1 MMKIRLIAL
10 MSLAGVI
17 ALSGCTVGPD
27 YKRPTLDV
35 PLEYRQISKEVEDN
49 AQWLTARW
57 WTQYQDPAIDAL
69 VSSAIKNNRT
79 LQQTMSNVEKAA
91 AAVTVARADLF
102 PQLNYQGDA
111 MRQRQSINTAMGEAL
126 QGKPFSTKEVLAS
139 ASWEIDLWG
148 KIRRKTESATATLRS
163 MEAAHKA
170 ALSSV
175 ITSVVT
181 TYLSI
186 LTVDEQLEVAKETAN
201 SYYQTYSLF
210 KVRATHGNVSDMEVA
225 QAKSQWQSAKVE
237 IPVLQQSR
245 VELMNSLSIL
255 TGVDVGDMPKF
266 KRLRALKVPAIGKG
280 IPSKLLT
287 ERPDI
292 VEAEE
297 NLKAANADIGAAR
310 AMYFPSISLSG
321 GLGFSSEELHD
332 LIKSPSRVWSVGG
345 NITGPIF
352 HWGAVEAGVK
362 QAEAQQK
369 GLVAAYRLAVSQAFA
384 DVDNALSKRQKAL
397 QELKDRTGLVA
408 SLKEYKRLATAQ
420 YQEDYTGYFTV
431 LQAEQSLL
439 PQQLQL
445 AQVRANTLSSIAS
458 IYQSL
463 GGGWIDLALQ
473 EERQA
478 IADLEREEQL
488 KKEIQEASPEE
499 REENSM
505 M

>member
-1 MMKIRLIAL
+1 
-10 MSLAGVI
+10 
-17 ALSGCTVGPD
+17 
-27 YKRPTLDV
+27 
-35 PLEYRQISKEVEDN
+35 
-49 AQWLTARW
+49 
-57 WTQYQDPAIDAL
+57 
-69 VSSAIKNNRT
+69 
-79 LQQTMSNVEKAA
+79 
-91 AAVTVARADLF
+91 
-102 PQLNYQGDA
+102 
-111 MRQRQSINTAMGEAL
+111 
-126 QGKPFSTKEVLAS
+126 
-139 ASWEIDLWG
+139 
-148 KIRRKTESATATLRS
+148 
-163 MEAAHKA
+163 
-170 ALSSV
+170 
-175 ITSVVT
+175 
-181 TYLSI
+181 
-186 LTVDEQLEVAKETAN
+186 
-201 SYYQTYSLF
+201 
-210 KVRATHGNVSDMEVA
+210 
-225 QAKSQWQSAKVE
+225 
-237 IPVLQQSR
+237 
-245 VELMNSLSIL
+245 
-255 TGVDVGDMPKF
+255 DVGDMPKF

-420 YQEDYTGYFTV
+420 YQEGYTGYFTV

-499 REENSM
+499 REENSLM
-505 M
+505 

>member
-1 MMKIRLIAL
+1 MKIRLIAL
-10 MSLAGVI
+10 MSLAGVV

-27 YKRPTLDV
+27 YKRPMLDV

-297 NLKAANADIGAAR
+297 NLKAAQ
-310 AMYFPSISLSG
+310 AMAKKIEDWLVETKIKTGEG
-321 GLGFSSEELHD
+321 GRTFGSVSS
-332 LIKSPSRVWSVGG
+332 
-345 NITGPIF
+345 
-352 HWGAVEAGVK
+352 
-362 QAEAQQK
+362 
-369 GLVAAYRLAVSQAFA
+369 
-384 DVDNALSKRQKAL
+384 
-397 QELKDRTGLVA
+397 
-408 SLKEYKRLATAQ
+408 
-420 YQEDYTGYFTV
+420 
-431 LQAEQSLL
+431 
-439 PQQLQL
+439 
-445 AQVRANTLSSIAS
+445 
-458 IYQSL
+458 
-463 GGGWIDLALQ
+463 
-473 EERQA
+473 
-478 IADLEREEQL
+478 
-488 KKEIQEASPEE
+488 KEICAAVKSQYNETIDKKKVHLEE
-499 REENSM
+499 PIRAQGTYEVKVKLHPQVTAVMRVHVSGE
-505 M
+505 